1 MPDHLRVAMPHHL
14 RVAIPDHPR
23 DAMLVGRWSAVTFEA
38 GVRVAPHFA
47 RVLALVL
54 ALTIAPVHAARAHP
68 LHTAVAEFRVA
79 ADGTLYLKVRAFSD
93 DFSAAVSKATRTAV
107 LADYRVSDDAVLR
120 YVSNALRVEVA
131 GRRVALALTAQ
142 RRDGDV
148 TWLELRAVGV
158 RSLKGAVVRNVLLME
173 LHADQVN
180 IVKAQYDGRAFTT
193 LFSRADSLKTL
204 P

>member
-1 MPDHLRVAMPHHL
+1 M
-14 RVAIPDHPR
+14 
-23 DAMLVGRWSAVTFEA
+23 TFEA
-38 GVRVAPHFA
+38 GVRVAPHVA

-54 ALTIAPVHAARAHP
+54 ALMIAPVRAARAHP
-68 LHTAVAEFRVA
+68 LHTAVAELRVA

-107 LADYRVSDDAVLR
+107 FADYRVSDDAVLR
-120 YVSNALRVEVA
+120 YVNNALRVEVA

-158 RSLKGAVVRNVLLME
+158 RTLKGAIVRNVLLME
-173 LHADQVN
+173 MHADQVN

>member
-1 MPDHLRVAMPHHL
+1 MHDRMRAATH
-14 RVAIPDHPR
+14 
-23 DAMLVGRWSAVTFEA
+23 VGRWSASAHDTA
-38 GVRVAPHFA
+38 VRAAPRA
-47 RVLALVL
+47 TRLLALIL
-54 ALTIAPVHAARAHP
+54 ALALAPIHAALAHP

-93 DFSAAVSKATRTAV
+93 DFSAAVAKATRTAV
-107 LADYRVSDDAVLR
+107 LADYRVTDDAVLR
-120 YVSNALRVEVA
+120 YVTNALRIEVG

-158 RSLKGAVVRNVLLME
+158 SSLKGATVRNVMLME
-173 LHADQVN
+173 MHADQVN
-180 IVKAQYDGRAFTT
+180 IVKAHYDGRAYTT